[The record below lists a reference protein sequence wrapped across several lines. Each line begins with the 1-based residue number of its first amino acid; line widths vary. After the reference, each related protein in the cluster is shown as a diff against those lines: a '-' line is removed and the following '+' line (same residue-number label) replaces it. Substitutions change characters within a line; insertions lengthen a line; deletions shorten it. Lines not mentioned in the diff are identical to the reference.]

1 MKDINIKINE
11 AVNGIT
17 GIKSATWFISINDV
31 NYLGLSQDKAWK
43 STTFPIVKI
52 ITKKTKVEDFIKMI
66 TNEYSLENGY
76 CLTLLRK
83 IEHENGSRWEL
94 GTGLPAVTAWSTK
107 DNEFKY
113 EYFVDGKWKEGKPS
127 HDSLEKYFKQFTSK
141 YYGPMAVVKIDD
153 MKNLPNN
160 I

>member
-1 MKDINIKINE
+1 MKDINVKINE

-17 GIKSATWFISINDV
+17 GIKSATWEISGNDV
-31 NYLGLSQDKAWK
+31 SYLGLGKDKAWK
-43 STTFPIVKI
+43 STTFPIIKI
-52 ITKKTKVEDFIKMI
+52 ITKKTKVEDFVKMI
-66 TNEYSLENGY
+66 TTEYSFEKGY
-76 CLTLLRK
+76 CLTTLRK
-83 IEHENGSRWEL
+83 FEYENESRWEL

-113 EYFVDGKWKEGKPS
+113 EYFVNGNWKQGKSYHE
-127 HDSLEKYFKQFTSK
+127 SLEKYFKQFTSK
-141 YYGPMAVVKIDD
+141 FYGPMAIIKIDD